1 MVKKLTNNFGLK
13 LLALIFAIAAWLI
26 VVNVEDPDITKTFTV
41 TVEVQNEDLLSSAG
55 KTYEVLNDSNT
66 IRVTATAKRSI
77 MEGLSA
83 SDFQAVTDLKDVV
96 NNNLSGQQNLQ
107 VYISV
112 LRYNSQVSINST
124 KQYMTVSIDDQ
135 VEKEINVSV
144 IPTGSPAMG
153 FATGEITGYPKSVT
167 IQGPS
172 SLVNSVAQA
181 VVEVDIEGMTE
192 DINQEIGIE
201 FVDQNGESVDTDK
214 LTLSRTKATV
224 YVECLSLQ
232 SISLQFETSGTP
244 EDGYEVS
251 GITAD
256 KNTIM
261 VKGTADRLS
270 DLTSLTISGD
280 ALDVEGA
287 SEDKTVTVDIN
298 DYLPTGVSLQNE
310 EGGQLQVTIAIK
322 AYQKKDITYPTS
334 MIDTSGLSSLY
345 SASFKD
351 SQISFSVNCPKSMA
365 SSITADSV
373 TVRASLAG
381 LSVGTHSVALE
392 VALPEGASLESDL
405 KADVVI
411 KAK

>member
-1 MVKKLTNNFGLK
+1 MVKKITNNFGLK
-13 LLALIFAIAAWLI
+13 FLALVFAIAAWLI

-41 TVEVQNEDLLSSAG
+41 TVEVQNEDLLSEAG

-77 MEGLSA
+77 MEGLSS

-107 VYISV
+107 VYISA

-124 KQYMTVSIDDQ
+124 KQYMTVLIDDQ
-135 VEKEINVSV
+135 VKKEIDVNV
-144 IPTGSPAMG
+144 IPTGSPEMG
-153 FATGEITGYPKSVT
+153 FVTGEITGYPKSVT

-172 SLVNSVAQA
+172 SLVNSIAQA
-181 VVEVDIEGMTE
+181 VVEVNIDGMTE
-192 DINQEIGIE
+192 DVNQELDIE
-201 FVDQNGESVDTDK
+201 FVDENGESVNTDK
-214 LTLSRTKATV
+214 LTLSRSKATV

-232 SISLQFETSGTP
+232 SISLQFETSGMP

-256 KNTIM
+256 KDTIM
-261 VKGTADRLS
+261 VKGTADQLA

-280 ALDVEGA
+280 ALNIDGA
-287 SEDKTVTVDIN
+287 SEDKTVTVDVN
-298 DYLPTGVSLQNE
+298 DYLPKGVSLQSD
-310 EGGQLQVTIAIK
+310 EGSQVQVTISIT
-322 AYQKKDITYPTS
+322 AYQKKEITYPTS
-334 MIDTSGLSSLY
+334 MIDISGLGSLY
-345 SASFKD
+345 NASFKD

-373 TVRASLAG
+373 TVRADLTGMSA
-381 LSVGTHSVALE
+381 GTHHVDLE
-392 VALPEGASLESDL
+392 VALPEGASLESDV
-405 KADVVI
+405 KAYVTI
-411 KAK
+411 KVK